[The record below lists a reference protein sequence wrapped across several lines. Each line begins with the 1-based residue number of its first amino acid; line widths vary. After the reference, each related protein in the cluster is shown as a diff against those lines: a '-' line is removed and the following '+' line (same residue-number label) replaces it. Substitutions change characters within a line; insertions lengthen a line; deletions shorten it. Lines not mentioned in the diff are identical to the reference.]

1 MSKSVLALGALVLCL
16 AVLALPA
23 AAEVDLGVDF
33 SIDSENVRTGSTITV
48 TADVADVGGLLD
60 TETADG
66 TLTLNADAEELG
78 SETFSF
84 NNTTGMMTFE
94 FEWVP
99 LGKGDV
105 TVTAVIDV
113 PGDTDTSN
121 NAASET
127 FEVKDPSGT
136 EVGELSGTALMIG
149 AVSLILFFGV
159 IIASVLGIIPQD
171 RLPVQPALILTTF
184 IIMGLAY
191 IGSTQDDS
199 VAHFNLTQLS
209 STIII
214 HPITALIAGFLV
226 AGALEAAG
234 AFEAAADGLQRMEGF
249 KTKGSTTPIFGIVG
263 VVVILTN
270 LPTIIAMPCGRI
282 LAAALM
288 PAALFFGVRVARSYQ
303 MPLLVSVVVFPFIVN
318 AAASCGPSLIGGIG
332 TIGEGL
338 AALPPGSLSDAQQI
352 GIILATGVCALV
364 MRFVT
369 TAVPPDLAEEEEERL
384 EAERKAAEKEKD
396 VFPDQKPAGGASP

>member
-1 MSKSVLALGALVLCL
+1 
-16 AVLALPA
+16 
-23 AAEVDLGVDF
+23 
-33 SIDSENVRTGSTITV
+33 
-48 TADVADVGGLLD
+48 
-60 TETADG
+60 
-66 TLTLNADAEELG
+66 
-78 SETFSF
+78 
-84 NNTTGMMTFE
+84 
-94 FEWVP
+94 
-99 LGKGDV
+99 
-105 TVTAVIDV
+105 
-113 PGDTDTSN
+113 
-121 NAASET
+121 
-127 FEVKDPSGT
+127 
-136 EVGELSGTALMIG
+136 
-149 AVSLILFFGV
+149 
-159 IIASVLGIIPQD
+159 
-171 RLPVQPALILTTF
+171 VQPALILTTF

-191 IGSTQDDS
+191 LGSTTDDS

-249 KTKGSTTPIFGIVG
+249 KGLWIFKTKTPWFGIVG
-263 VVVILTN
+263 VVIVLTN

-288 PAALFFGVRVARSYQ
+288 PAALFFGIRVAKSFQ
-303 MPLLVSVVVFPFIVN
+303 HPALVSVVVFPFIVN

-338 AALPPGSLSDAQQI
+338 AALPAGSLSDAQQI
-352 GIILATGVCALV
+352 GIILATGVCALM

-369 TAVPPDLAEEEEERL
+369 VAVPPDLAEEEEERL

-396 VFPDQKPAGGASP
+396 LFPDNKPAGGVKP